1 MKIKKKK
8 HSFTLIEVALS
19 FSILS
24 IIILFL
30 LSTFRSSIVLSS
42 KVEKARHLIFSRYH
56 IHERLSQ
63 IFFKVESCVNP
74 LLEQGEAAFYTEEGS
89 EHTTPSSLYF
99 TFDNG
104 IDPEEAFTGFVYGKL
119 FLQNHSLFL
128 ELWPAKE
135 KNSTKRRCE
144 ELFKNVES
152 LSFTFY
158 KRPTLMADSKDIKQC
173 NEWPTQ
179 YSDIPY
185 CFTLSLKLKE
195 ALSIDDS
202 LDYSFYLSS
211 KIQPI
216 HYEL

>member
-1 MKIKKKK
+1 MRLKKRKNA
-8 HSFTLIEVALS
+8 FTLIEVALS

-42 KVEKARHLIFSRYH
+42 KAEKARQLIFSRYH

-74 LLEQGEAAFYTEEGS
+74 LLERGEGAFYTEQSS
-89 EHTTPSSLYF
+89 EYTPPSSLYF
-99 TFDNG
+99 VFNNG
-104 IDPEEAFTGFVYGKL
+104 IDPEEDFTGMVYGKL
-119 FLQNHSLFL
+119 FIENHSLFL
-128 ELWPAKE
+128 EIWPMKDR
-135 KNSTKRRCE
+135 NSKKKRCE
-144 ELFKNVES
+144 ELFRKANS

-158 KRPTLMADSKDIKQC
+158 KRPTLISDSKELTLFDK
-173 NEWPTQ
+173 WPIQ

-185 CFTLSLKLKE
+185 CFTLLLKLE
-195 ALSIDDS
+195 DTTSIE
-202 LDYSFYLSS
+202 YSFYLSS